1 LELLKK
7 YVPKGESHNICGYCK
22 NFDFEGKSLE
32 EMKIHLDSCDPDP
45 TGPAIIPAVAT
56 QPSQI
61 DKPKKFEEKFDE
73 ALASSLS
80 PVKIEEPHI
89 EPVLSSMRAS

>member
-7 YVPKGESHNICGYCK
+7 YVPKGESYNICGYCK

-56 QPSQI
+56 
-61 DKPKKFEEKFDE
+61 
-73 ALASSLS
+73 
-80 PVKIEEPHI
+80 
-89 EPVLSSMRAS
+89 